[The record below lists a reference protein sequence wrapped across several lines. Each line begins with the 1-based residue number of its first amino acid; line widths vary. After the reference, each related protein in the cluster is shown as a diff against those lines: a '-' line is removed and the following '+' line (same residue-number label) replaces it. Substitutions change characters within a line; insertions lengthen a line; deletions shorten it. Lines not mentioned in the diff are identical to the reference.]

1 MAKQNVLFVCTG
13 NSARSQLAEALLRHH
28 AGDLFEVYSGGTNP
42 RPINPLTVRVLQEA
56 SLPTDE
62 LRAKRAETFRGGM
75 PFRYVISLSG
85 GPSWTC
91 VANWPNTVE
100 RLFWTFENP
109 ASTED
114 TDEDPLERFRDV
126 RDQIDARIQSWVA
139 EVRRSLSPH
148 PTNFGGP
155 VPASPSLAT

>member
-1 MAKQNVLFVCTG
+1 MPKQNVLFVCTG

-42 RPINPLTVRVLQEA
+42 RPINPLTLRVLQEIN
-56 SLPTDE
+56 LPTDE

-75 PFRYVISLSG
+75 SFRYVISLSG
-85 GPSWTC
+85 GPAWMC
-91 VANWPNTVE
+91 VANWPNTIE

-126 RDQIDARIQSWVA
+126 RDQIEARIQSWVA

-148 PTNFGGP
+148 PTNYDGP
-155 VPASPSLAT
+155 IPVTPSMAT

>member
-1 MAKQNVLFVCTG
+1 MLKQNLLFVCTG

-42 RPINPLTVRVLQEA
+42 RPINPLTLRVLQEVG
-56 SLPTDE
+56 LPTDE
-62 LRAKRAETFRGGM
+62 LRAKQAQTFRGGM

-85 GPSWTC
+85 GPAWMC

-100 RLFWTFENP
+100 RMFWTFENP

-114 TDEDPLERFRDV
+114 TDEEPLERFRDV
-126 RDQIDARIQSWVA
+126 RDQIDERIKSWVA
-139 EVRRSLSPH
+139 EVRRSLSVQPS
-148 PTNFGGP
+148 FFDGP
-155 VPASPSLAT
+155 IPSTPSMAT